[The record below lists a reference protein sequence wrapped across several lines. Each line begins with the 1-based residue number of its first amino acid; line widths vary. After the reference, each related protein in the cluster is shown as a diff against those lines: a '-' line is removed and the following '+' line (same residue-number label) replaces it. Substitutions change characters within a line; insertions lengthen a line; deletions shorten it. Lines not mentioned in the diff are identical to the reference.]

1 MKEGAGCHLLIESV
15 GLTHAQWLSRGSCSR
30 SNSNLFPSKAQGK
43 GWDPGSPFQPKLK
56 ITFLKSGRYVFS
68 QPYTPRKTCFPQTKT
83 KLPPLHQS
91 SLNREIN
98 APVIIMFTVLPPAQ
112 VRIQRKWTSTWKV
125 FEVNGENTRFFR
137 NWAVGLGYQGT
148 GGKVFTYFLTS

>member
-1 MKEGAGCHLLIESV
+1 MPWHCCGGGSWQLLATPGWMREMKEGAGCHLLRESV
-15 GLTHAQWLSRGSCSR
+15 GLTHTPWLSRGSCSR
-30 SNSNLFPSKAQGK
+30 SNSNLFPSKAQGQ
-43 GWDPGSPFQPKLK
+43 GGGSGSPFQPTLK

-98 APVIIMFTVLPPAQ
+98 VPVIIMHTVLPPNSG
-112 VRIQRKWTSTWKV
+112 RKSEKMDLHMEGV
-125 FEVNGENTRFFR
+125 
-137 NWAVGLGYQGT
+137 
-148 GGKVFTYFLTS
+148 